1 MRNRALSAIAG
12 AAIAVILTAP
22 AAHADVFHPIVVA
35 HRGATTSTIAEG
47 TMASYRYAVA
57 NHADYLDGDIR
68 WTKDSSDA
76 DTVGTMIISHDS
88 TLDRVTNCSGPD
100 SSWYWSSIHDRC
112 RTDVG
117 GQRLIKLIDLLKYG
131 KSVGKSFALEVKPHS
146 ITDAQARQLWK
157 AIKYSKVQLE
167 ASAGQLPSLNK
178 VKKLDTADRHHRIYY
193 ALITAGT
200 DGHWPSIS
208 TVKAT
213 GTYLHARLEIPAAVM
228 STYKRA
234 GIRVF
239 LYTGKNQNDYA
250 RMAARDPYG
259 VVVNDAGRF
268 ERWRATQT

>member
-22 AAHADVFHPIVVA
+22 AAHADVLDQIVVA

-88 TLDRVTNCSGPD
+88 TLDRVTNCSGYV
-100 SSWYWSSIHDRC
+100 SSWYWSSIYDRC

-131 KSVGKSFALEVKPHS
+131 NSVGKSFALQVKLNS
-146 ITDAQARQLWK
+146 ITDAQARQLWN
-157 AIKYSKVQLE
+157 AVKYSKVQLE
-167 ASAGQLPSLNK
+167 ASAGQLPALNK
-178 VKKLDTADRHHRIYY
+178 VKKLDTADPYHRIDY
-193 ALITAGT
+193 ALVTPGT
-200 DGHWPSIS
+200 DGWPSIS

-213 GTYLHARLEIPAAVM
+213 GTYLHARLEIPADVM
-228 STYKRA
+228 TNYKRA

-239 LYTGKNQNDYA
+239 LYTGKNENDYA

-259 VVVNDAGRF
+259 VVVDDAGRF